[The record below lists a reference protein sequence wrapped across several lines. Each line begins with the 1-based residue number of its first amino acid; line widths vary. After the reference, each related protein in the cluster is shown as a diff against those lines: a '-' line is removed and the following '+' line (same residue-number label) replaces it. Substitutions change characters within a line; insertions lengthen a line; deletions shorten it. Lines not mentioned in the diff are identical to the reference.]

1 MRWRPC
7 RRRSPS
13 FRPRLPSGS
22 GISTIPICTRRIAR
36 NSTRPPQHSQARRR
50 NCRKPKKDGSTS
62 KCCANKSNR
71 LNPTGLTQ
79 MTSPLAAK
87 IARDYG
93 TPAVVIDMDLV
104 ERNIARIQAACN
116 EAGVANRPHIK
127 THKSP
132 LLAKLQ
138 IAAGAKGIT
147 CQKLGEAEVM
157 ADAGIDDILISYN
170 LIGEEKMARLGA
182 LQAKAGMTVAADNS
196 VVVAGLPQA
205 AAASGRPLSVVV
217 ECDTGR
223 KRAGVATPAEAIAL
237 AREIAA
243 SKGLTFAGFMLYPT
257 ETGWTE
263 AQKFYDEALA
273 GVRAHG
279 LDAAMVSTGGTPNL
293 KNVGK
298 LKGATEHRPRT
309 YIYNDRMQVAA
320 GVASW
325 DDCALHIYSTVVS
338 RAGPDRGILDAGSK
352 TLTSDTG
359 GGLEGHGLIL
369 EHPEARIARFAEEHG
384 FLDLARSNTRPNV
397 GDVVRIVPNH
407 VCVVVNMMDEVVMVR
422 GDEIIGTLPVA
433 ARGKLR

>member
-1 MRWRPC
+1 MTTP
-7 RRRSPS
+7 
-13 FRPRLPSGS
+13 LAA
-22 GISTIPICTRRIAR
+22 RIAR
-36 NSTRPPQHSQARRR
+36 E
-50 NCRKPKKDGSTS
+50 
-62 KCCANKSNR
+62 
-71 LNPTGLTQ
+71 
-79 MTSPLAAK
+79 
-87 IARDYG
+87 YG
-93 TPAVVIDMDLV
+93 TPAAVIDMDRV
-104 ERNIARIQAACN
+104 ERNIARIQKACEAA
-116 EAGVANRPHIK
+116 AVANRPHIK
-127 THKSP
+127 THKSTM
-132 LLAKLQ
+132 LAKLQ
-138 IAAGAKGIT
+138 IEAGAKGIT
-147 CQKLGEAEVM
+147 CQKIGEAEVM

-182 LQAKAGMTVAADNS
+182 LQAKSNITVAADNPT
-196 VVVAGLPQA
+196 VIAGLPQA
-205 AAASGRPLSVVV
+205 AASSGRPLSVVV

-223 KRAGVATPAEAIAL
+223 KRAGVETPAEAIAL

-243 SKGLTFAGFMLYPT
+243 SKGLIFAGFMLYPT
-257 ETGWTE
+257 ETGWAE
-263 AQKFYDEALA
+263 AQKFYDAAQA

-279 LDAAMVSTGGTPNL
+279 LEAAMVSTGGTPNL

-298 LKGATEHRPRT
+298 LRGATEHRPGT

-325 DDCALHIYSTVVS
+325 EDCALHIYSTVVS

-369 EHPEARIARFAEEHG
+369 EHPEAKIARFAEEHG
-384 FLDLARSNTRPNV
+384 FLDLTRSNTRPNV

-422 GDEIIGTLPVA
+422 GEEIIGVLPVA